1 MVFFVSAFIPSN
13 LEPQVFKLKTN
24 NVGFCYSSYFVFVME
39 VNYEVI
45 LKAVKIVFFRTL
57 CVDKSGDFLKQA
69 ENEYQ
74 LIKQVQVQIV
84 NCIAT

>member
-1 MVFFVSAFIPSN
+1 
-13 LEPQVFKLKTN
+13 
-24 NVGFCYSSYFVFVME
+24 ME

-69 ENEYQ
+69 ENEYH

-84 NCIAT
+84 NCIATWEDLGFPQVWERRYITVYVRFEFYHMI